1 MVFQFS
7 HFPQILRG
15 WHQEK
20 VSLHF
25 AWSTFID
32 KFPDMFSKKMD
43 QHPLSD
49 RLTLESLMEAA
60 GDVVLRMDASGKIFY
75 ASQRA
80 QSSIDSASALE
91 GTLLLDHVV
100 REDSAALDTALN
112 EARRSGGKV
121 RVNARLNPPSGPL
134 WFEWQVSV
142 CGNDAGQVE
151 FLVLARDIAEQHATE
166 ERLLH
171 MATHDELTGL
181 PNRAL
186 LSDRLRMAM
195 AQSRRTGVGFTVL
208 ALDLDGFKKVN
219 DALGHPVGDALLRV
233 AAVRFREVLR
243 TVDTLARVGGDE
255 FVAVLPNA
263 IDPEELQV
271 VARRMIATTQL
282 PFEIDGHVL
291 YVSTS
296 VGAAIYPEHGD
307 TEVKLLAHADTAMY
321 RAKETGKSR
330 CVIYDPAKFN
340 LPEHDV
346 SMEAAMFDAVRNGEF
361 RLFYQPILDA
371 HTRKIVGFEAL
382 MRWIH
387 PELGSISPV
396 QFIPMAEANGLIN
409 LLGAWALKAACVQVR
424 QFEQA
429 AGRSLYVSVNVSPR
443 QFRNDQFLHV
453 MDDAMRLSGLKGS
466 QLLLEITEGILMS
479 DPEYAETLLHAIA
492 TRNVRIA
499 IDDFGTGYSSL
510 AYLKRFPIAALKIDR
525 AFIKD
530 LPMSIKDAAICNVV
544 LSLASHLNLTTI
556 AEGVENDEQLSF
568 LSKQGCTMIQGFL
581 TGRPLPPEEA
591 ILALKTGVLPVAGQV
606 GKIA

>member
-1 MVFQFS
+1 M
-7 HFPQILRG
+7 FP
-15 WHQEK
+15 
-20 VSLHF
+20 
-25 AWSTFID
+25 
-32 KFPDMFSKKMD
+32 KKMD
-43 QHPLSD
+43 QHQLSA

-60 GDVVLRMDASGKIFY
+60 GDVVLRADGLGKIFY
-75 ASQRA
+75 ASRRA
-80 QSSIDSASALE
+80 HSSIDSSGALE
-91 GTLLLDHVV
+91 GTLLVDHVV
-100 REDSAALDTALN
+100 EEDRGALQSALN
-112 EARRSGGKV
+112 EARNASGKV
-121 RVNARLNPPSGPL
+121 RVNARLNPPAGPL
-134 WFEWQVSV
+134 WFEWQVTV
-142 CGNDAGQVE
+142 CSSDKDQFE
-151 FLVLARDIAEQHATE
+151 FLVLAHDIAEQHATE
-166 ERLLH
+166 ERLRH

-181 PNRAL
+181 PNRSL

-195 AQSRRTGVGFTVL
+195 AQSNRTGIGFTVL

-219 DALGHPVGDALLRV
+219 DALGHPIGDALLRV

-255 FVAVLPNA
+255 FVAVLPA
-263 IDPEELQV
+263 ASDPEEIQII
-271 VARRMIATTQL
+271 ARRMIATTQL

-296 VGAAIYPEHGD
+296 VGAAVYPEHGD
-307 TEVKLLAHADTAMY
+307 TEVKLLAHADTALY

-330 CVIYDPAKFN
+330 CVIYDATRFN

-382 MRWIH
+382 MRWMH
-387 PELGSISPV
+387 PELGSISPA

-424 QFEQA
+424 HFEQA

-492 TRNVRIA
+492 KRNVRIA

-510 AYLKRFPIAALKIDR
+510 AYLKRFPIAVLKIDR

-530 LPMSIKDAAICNVV
+530 LPVSIKDAAICNVV

-556 AEGVENDEQLSF
+556 AEGVENDEQ
-568 LSKQGCTMIQGFL
+568 
-581 TGRPLPPEEA
+581 
-591 ILALKTGVLPVAGQV
+591 
-606 GKIA
+606 